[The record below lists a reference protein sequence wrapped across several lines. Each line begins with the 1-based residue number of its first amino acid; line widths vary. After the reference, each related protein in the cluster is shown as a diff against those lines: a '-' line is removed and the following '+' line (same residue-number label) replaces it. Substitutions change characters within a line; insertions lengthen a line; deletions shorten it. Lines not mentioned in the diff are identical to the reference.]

1 MPETCLGLSVAKPQ
15 GPLGQ
20 EFALKGCKESHG
32 ATFQTSS
39 HPSGVHESWG
49 RITRGIVAKRLN
61 PGLISRTPSASNL
74 CPAKLESLTSWSGS
88 LRCLLPEN
96 VETGESPT
104 AAPDN
109 FSFGPA
115 SAPDSYSYPYPYRQ
129 LEANSKVLN
138 LRQGPHMVDS
148 LDFLGGI
155 FLGTFLGSLAALI
168 YHVRQTRQ
176 EVRRSYVQLSLA
188 QMEITTLK
196 RTLESHLNSLSN
208 EVDLLSPNPPDV
220 PDSASVAP
228 SSSIERSRKTAATI
242 GTSESAR
249 RCIPS
254 PTHPITGSQAA
265 GGRAFPPE

>member
-1 MPETCLGLSVAKPQ
+1 MNHGDAFSVEFVPGQVGKPD
-15 GPLGQ
+15 
-20 EFALKGCKESHG
+20 E
-32 ATFQTSS
+32 
-39 HPSGVHESWG
+39 
-49 RITRGIVAKRLN
+49 R
-61 PGLISRTPSASNL
+61 
-74 CPAKLESLTSWSGS
+74 SGS

-96 VETGESPT
+96 VETGESGCPRQ
-104 AAPDN
+104 PDN
-109 FSFGPA
+109 PVLPVFPPLQTLSRNSPPTG
-115 SAPDSYSYPYPYRQ
+115 
-129 LEANSKVLN
+129 ANSKVLN

-155 FLGTFLGSLAALI
+155 FLGTFLGALAALI

-254 PTHPITGSQAA
+254 PTPPITGSQAA